1 MKYFIALAFF
11 AVASATSTSVPLT
24 LEEQCDCGPVC
35 PDGCCPNC
43 GWECCPDI
51 PYCAATLDDCP
62 SVVKKIQL
70 EKMAAPKQCDGDG
83 IACPGGC
90 CPYHGWLCCPDSMYC
105 APTLDDCPSVAKKI
119 QLKKMA
125 TPKQCDMNECPAG
138 TDGPGG
144 CCPMVQWECCPDGLY
159 CAPTLDDCPVNTKK
173 TQLTKLAA
181 PKQCDG
187 DGPACP
193 GGCCPILDGYCC
205 PDGLYCAATADDC
218 PFAQH

>member
-11 AVASATSTSVPLT
+11 AVASAKRTQV
-24 LEEQCDCGPVC
+24 
-35 PDGCCPNC
+35 
-43 GWECCPDI
+43 
-51 PYCAATLDDCP
+51 A
-62 SVVKKIQL
+62 KI
-70 EKMAAPKQCDGDG
+70 AVPKQCDGPW
-83 IACPGGC
+83 CPGGC
-90 CPYHGWLCCPDSMYC
+90 CPNHGWLCCPDGMWC
-105 APTLDDCPSVAKKI
+105 ASTLDDCPSVAKKI

-125 TPKQCDMNECPAG
+125 APKQCDCCPC
-138 TDGPGG
+138 PGG
-144 CCPMVQWECCPDGLY
+144 CCPMVGWECCPDNLY

-173 TQLTKLAA
+173 TQLAQLAA

-193 GGCCPILDGYCC
+193 GGCCPILNGYCC